1 MIVKLYNKSVYVADT
16 INEEYSFEQGYEV
29 YNIDDT
35 VTQFLAGI
43 DIEDSAGKSIS
54 IRSNNICVIDLRNN

>member
-1 MIVKLYNKSVYVADT
+1 MVVKLYNKSVYVADT

-43 DIEDSAGKSIS
+43 DIEDSTGKSIS

>member
-1 MIVKLYNKSVYVADT
+1 MIVKLYSKSVYVADT
-16 INEEYSFEQGYEV
+16 INEEYRFEQGYKV
-29 YNIDDT
+29 YNIDES

-43 DIEDSAGKSIS
+43 DIEDSTGKSIS

>member
-1 MIVKLYNKSVYVADT
+1 MVVKLYNKSVYVADT
-16 INEEYSFEQGYEV
+16 INEEYSFEQGYKV
-29 YNIDDT
+29 YNIDDA

-43 DIEDSAGKSIS
+43 DIEDSTGRSIS

>member
-1 MIVKLYNKSVYVADT
+1 MRNIV
-16 INEEYSFEQGYEV
+16 EYSFEQGYEV

-43 DIEDSAGKSIS
+43 DIEDSTGRSIS

>member
-1 MIVKLYNKSVYVADT
+1 MIVKLYSNSVYISDT
-16 INEEYSFEQGYEV
+16 INESYIFEQGYKV
-29 YNIDDT
+29 YNIDDA

-43 DIEDSAGKSIS
+43 DIEDSTGKSIS

>member
-16 INEEYSFEQGYEV
+16 INEEYSFEQGYKV
-29 YNIDDT
+29 YNIDEA

-43 DIEDSAGKSIS
+43 DIEDSTGKSIS

>member
-1 MIVKLYNKSVYVADT
+1 MIVKLYSKSVYVADT
-16 INEEYSFEQGYEV
+16 INESYIFEQGYEV

-43 DIEDSAGKSIS
+43 DIEDSTGRSIS

>member
-1 MIVKLYNKSVYVADT
+1 MVVKLYNKSVYVADT
-16 INEEYSFEQGYEV
+16 INDSYDFEQGYKV
-29 YNIDDT
+29 YNIDDA

-43 DIEDSAGKSIS
+43 DIEDSTGKSIS

>member
-16 INEEYSFEQGYEV
+16 INGEYDFEQGYKV
-29 YNIDDT
+29 YNVDDS

-43 DIEDSAGKSIS
+43 DIEDSTGKSIS
-54 IRSNNICVIDLRNN
+54 IRSNNICVIDLRN

>member
-1 MIVKLYNKSVYVADT
+1 MVVKLYNSSVYVADT
-16 INEEYSFEQGYEV
+16 INEEHKFERGYKV
-29 YNIDDT
+29 YNIDDA

-43 DIEDSAGKSIS
+43 DIEDSTGKSIS

>member
-1 MIVKLYNKSVYVADT
+1 MVVKLYNKSVYVADT
-16 INEEYSFEQGYEV
+16 INEEYSFEQGYKV
-29 YNIDDT
+29 YNIDEA

-43 DIEDSAGKSIS
+43 DIEDSTGKSIS

>member
-1 MIVKLYNKSVYVADT
+1 MIVKLYSNSVYVADT

-43 DIEDSAGKSIS
+43 DIEDSTGKSIS

>member
-1 MIVKLYNKSVYVADT
+1 MIVKLYSKSVYVADT
-16 INEEYSFEQGYEV
+16 INEEYSFEQGYKV

-43 DIEDSAGKSIS
+43 DIEDSTGKSIS

>member
-1 MIVKLYNKSVYVADT
+1 MIVKLYRKSVYVADT

-29 YNIDDT
+29 YNIDNT

-43 DIEDSAGKSIS
+43 DIEDSTGKSIS

>member
-1 MIVKLYNKSVYVADT
+1 MVVKLYNKSVYIADT
-16 INEEYSFEQGYEV
+16 DYEEYDFEQGYNV

-43 DIEDSAGKSIS
+43 DIEDSTGRSIS

>member
-16 INEEYSFEQGYEV
+16 INEEYDFEQGYNV

-43 DIEDSAGKSIS
+43 DIEDSTGRSIS

>member
-16 INEEYSFEQGYEV
+16 INEEYGFEQGYKV

-35 VTQFLAGI
+35 VTHFLAGM
-43 DIEDSAGKSIS
+43 DIEDSTGKSIS

>member
-1 MIVKLYNKSVYVADT
+1 MIVKLYSNSVYISDT
-16 INEEYSFEQGYEV
+16 INESYIFYYGYKV

-43 DIEDSAGKSIS
+43 DIEDSTGKSIS

>member
-1 MIVKLYNKSVYVADT
+1 MIVKLYSNSVYISDT
-16 INEEYSFEQGYEV
+16 INESYIFEQGYKV

-43 DIEDSAGKSIS
+43 DIEDSTGKSIS

>member
-16 INEEYSFEQGYEV
+16 INEEYSFKQGYKV

-35 VTQFLAGI
+35 VTHFLAGM
-43 DIEDSAGKSIS
+43 DIEDSTGKSIS
-54 IRSNNICVIDLRNN
+54 IRSNNICVIDLRSV

>member
-1 MIVKLYNKSVYVADT
+1 MVVKLYNEGVYVADT
-16 INEEYSFEQGYEV
+16 ICGEYSFEQGYKV
-29 YNIDDT
+29 YNIDDA

-43 DIEDSAGKSIS
+43 DIEDSTGKSIS

>member
-1 MIVKLYNKSVYVADT
+1 MIVKLYRKSVYVADT

-43 DIEDSAGKSIS
+43 DIEDSTGKSIS